1 MQIFEFIMLAC
12 FGLSWP
18 ISVYKSIK
26 SKSTQGKS
34 IVFIIAIIIG
44 YISGIIGK
52 IVNNQLTYVLIIY
65 CFNLIVVSVDL
76 VLFFINYQNEKK
88 NLEKND
94 RENIRLQIELVYP
107 EENIYVS
114 VMYSEITH
122 FYKF

>member
-18 ISVYKSIK
+18 ISVYKSIE

-52 IVNNQLTYVLIIY
+52 IVNHQLTYVLIIY

-76 VLFFINYQNEKK
+76 VLFFINRKNEKK
-88 NLEKND
+88 ILKKGG
-94 RENIRLQIELVYP
+94 IQ
-107 EENIYVS
+107 
-114 VMYSEITH
+114 
-122 FYKF
+122 

>member
-44 YISGIIGK
+44 YISGVIGK
-52 IVNNQLTYVLIIY
+52 IVNHQLTYVLIIY

-76 VLFFINYQNEKK
+76 VLFFINRKNEKK
-88 NLEKND
+88 ILEKG
-94 RENIRLQIELVYP
+94 RE
-107 EENIYVS
+107 
-114 VMYSEITH
+114 
-122 FYKF
+122 

>member
-34 IVFIIAIIIG
+34 VVFIVAIIIG

-52 IVNNQLTYVLIIY
+52 IINDQLTYVLIIY
-65 CFNLIVVSVDL
+65 CFNLIVVSVDF
-76 VLFFINYQNEKK
+76 VLFFINRKHEK
-88 NLEKND
+88 E
-94 RENIRLQIELVYP
+94 V
-107 EENIYVS
+107 
-114 VMYSEITH
+114 
-122 FYKF
+122 

>member
-1 MQIFEFIMLAC
+1 MEKGELQMQIFEFIMLAC

-52 IVNNQLTYVLIIY
+52 IVNHQLTYVLIIY

-76 VLFFINYQNEKK
+76 VLFFINRKNEKK
-88 NLEKND
+88 ILEKGG
-94 RENIRLQIELVYP
+94 IQ
-107 EENIYVS
+107 
-114 VMYSEITH
+114 
-122 FYKF
+122 

>member
-34 IVFIIAIIIG
+34 MVFIIAIIIG

-52 IVNNQLTYVLIIY
+52 IVNHQLTYVLIIY
-65 CFNLIVVSVDL
+65 CFNLIVISVDL
-76 VLFFINYQNEKK
+76 VLFFINRKNEKK
-88 NLEKND
+88 ILEKGD
-94 RENIRLQIELVYP
+94 IQ
-107 EENIYVS
+107 
-114 VMYSEITH
+114 
-122 FYKF
+122 

>member
-52 IVNNQLTYVLIIY
+52 IVNHQLTYVLIIY

-76 VLFFINYQNEKK
+76 VLFFINRKNEKK
-88 NLEKND
+88 ILKKGG
-94 RENIRLQIELVYP
+94 LQ
-107 EENIYVS
+107 
-114 VMYSEITH
+114 
-122 FYKF
+122 

>member
-34 IVFIIAIIIG
+34 LVFILAIIIG

-52 IVNNQLTYVLIIY
+52 IINEQLTYVLIIY
-65 CFNLIVVSVDL
+65 CFNLIVVSIDL
-76 VLFFINYQNEKK
+76 ILFFINRKREK
-88 NLEKND
+88 EC
-94 RENIRLQIELVYP
+94 
-107 EENIYVS
+107 
-114 VMYSEITH
+114 
-122 FYKF
+122 

>member
-34 IVFIIAIIIG
+34 VVFIIAIIIG

-52 IVNNQLTYVLIIY
+52 IVNLQLTYVLIIY

-76 VLFFINYQNEKK
+76 VLFFINRKNEKK
-88 NLEKND
+88 ILEKGD
-94 RENIRLQIELVYP
+94 VQ
-107 EENIYVS
+107 
-114 VMYSEITH
+114 
-122 FYKF
+122 

>member
-44 YISGIIGK
+44 YVSGIIGK
-52 IVNNQLTYVLIIY
+52 IVNHQLTYVLIIY

-76 VLFFINYQNEKK
+76 ALFFINRKNEKK
-88 NLEKND
+88 ILEKGG
-94 RENIRLQIELVYP
+94 IQ
-107 EENIYVS
+107 
-114 VMYSEITH
+114 
-122 FYKF
+122 

>member
-1 MQIFEFIMLAC
+1 MQIFEFIMLVC

-34 IVFIIAIIIG
+34 VVFIIAIIIG

-76 VLFFINYQNEKK
+76 VLFYINRKHEK
-88 NLEKND
+88 E
-94 RENIRLQIELVYP
+94 IE
-107 EENIYVS
+107 S
-114 VMYSEITH
+114 
-122 FYKF
+122 

>member
-65 CFNLIVVSVDL
+65 CFNLIVVSVDMA
-76 VLFFINYQNEKK
+76 LFFINCKNEKK
-88 NLEKND
+88 N
-94 RENIRLQIELVYP
+94 
-107 EENIYVS
+107 
-114 VMYSEITH
+114 
-122 FYKF
+122 F

>member
-52 IVNNQLTYVLIIY
+52 IVNHQLTYVLIIY
-65 CFNLIVVSVDL
+65 CFNLIVVSIDL
-76 VLFFINYQNEKK
+76 VLFFTNRKNEKK
-88 NLEKND
+88 ILEKGG
-94 RENIRLQIELVYP
+94 IQ
-107 EENIYVS
+107 
-114 VMYSEITH
+114 
-122 FYKF
+122 

>member
-76 VLFFINYQNEKK
+76 SLFFINRKNEKR
-88 NLEKND
+88 NF
-94 RENIRLQIELVYP
+94 
-107 EENIYVS
+107 
-114 VMYSEITH
+114 EIGG
-122 FYKF
+122 KQ

>member
-1 MQIFEFIMLAC
+1 MQIFEFIMLTC

-44 YISGIIGK
+44 YIAGIMGK

-65 CFNLIVVSVDL
+65 CFNLIVVCIDL
-76 VLFFINYQNEKK
+76 ILFFINRKREK
-88 NLEKND
+88 EA
-94 RENIRLQIELVYP
+94 
-107 EENIYVS
+107 
-114 VMYSEITH
+114 
-122 FYKF
+122 

>member
-76 VLFFINYQNEKK
+76 VLFFINHQNEKK
-88 NLEKND
+88 NLENGSK
-94 RENIRLQIELVYP
+94 
-107 EENIYVS
+107 
-114 VMYSEITH
+114 
-122 FYKF
+122 

>member
-1 MQIFEFIMLAC
+1 MQIFEFIMLTC

-52 IVNNQLTYVLIIY
+52 IVNHQLTYVLIIY

-76 VLFFINYQNEKK
+76 VLFFINRKNEEKI
-88 NLEKND
+88 LEKGG
-94 RENIRLQIELVYP
+94 IQ
-107 EENIYVS
+107 
-114 VMYSEITH
+114 
-122 FYKF
+122 

>member
-52 IVNNQLTYVLIIY
+52 IVNHQLTYVLMIY

-76 VLFFINYQNEKK
+76 VLFFINRKNEKK
-88 NLEKND
+88 ILKKGG
-94 RENIRLQIELVYP
+94 LQ
-107 EENIYVS
+107 
-114 VMYSEITH
+114 
-122 FYKF
+122 

>member
-1 MQIFEFIMLAC
+1 MHIFEFIMLAC

-34 IVFIIAIIIG
+34 IVFISAIIIG

-52 IVNNQLTYVLIIY
+52 IVNHQLTYVLIIY

-76 VLFFINYQNEKK
+76 VLFFINRKNEKK
-88 NLEKND
+88 ILEKGG
-94 RENIRLQIELVYP
+94 IQ
-107 EENIYVS
+107 
-114 VMYSEITH
+114 
-122 FYKF
+122 

>member
-34 IVFIIAIIIG
+34 IVFIVAIIIG

-52 IVNNQLTYVLIIY
+52 IINDQLTYVLIIY

-76 VLFFINYQNEKK
+76 VLFFINRKHEK
-88 NLEKND
+88 
-94 RENIRLQIELVYP
+94 
-107 EENIYVS
+107 
-114 VMYSEITH
+114 EILS
-122 FYKF
+122 

>member
-44 YISGIIGK
+44 YISGIMGK
-52 IVNNQLTYVLIIY
+52 IVNHQLTYVLIIY
-65 CFNLIVVSVDL
+65 CFNLMVVSIDL
-76 VLFFINYQNEKK
+76 ILFFINRKREK
-88 NLEKND
+88 E
-94 RENIRLQIELVYP
+94 V
-107 EENIYVS
+107 
-114 VMYSEITH
+114 
-122 FYKF
+122 